1 MMSLEHEKK
10 MRRAHITR
18 EVIEVILLVVVIS
31 VAIKLSIDTRF
42 VEGDSMEPSLPPSQL
57 VMVNKLAYLFGSP
70 QRGDVIVLYFPLDT
84 TKQFI
89 KRIIGVPG
97 DTIDLSPTE
106 IKVNGHPIA
115 EPYVTKEINS
125 QVGSVT
131 LGPDQYFVMG
141 DHREVSCDSRSWGP
155 LPKSDI
161 IGKVT
166 LIYWPLNKIH
176 GVNTYESTF
185 SGIPDEKPTKP
196 SSNIPFGNDC
206 AA

>member
-1 MMSLEHEKK
+1 MSLEHEKK

-31 VAIKLSIDTRF
+31 VAIRLSIDTRF

-97 DTIDLSPTE
+97 DTISLTPSGVS
-106 IKVNGHPIA
+106 VNGHPLS
-115 EPYVTKEINS
+115 EPYITKEQNN
-125 QVGSVT
+125 QVGTIT
-131 LGPDQYFVMG
+131 LGPNQYWVMG

-155 LPKSDI
+155 LPRSDI

-166 LIYWPLNKIH
+166 LVYWPLNKIH

-185 SGIPDEKPTKP
+185 AGISDQKPVANPKP
-196 SSNIPFGNDC
+196 YPQANDC

>member
-31 VAIKLSIDTRF
+31 VAIRLSIDTRF
-42 VEGDSMEPSLPPSQL
+42 VEGDSMEPNLPPSQL

-84 TKQFI
+84 SKQFI
-89 KRIIGVPG
+89 KRIIGIPG
-97 DTIDLSPTE
+97 DRIDLKPGEVS
-106 IKVNGHPIA
+106 VNGHPIA
-115 EPYVTKEINS
+115 EPYVTKEQNA

-155 LPKSDI
+155 LPKNDI

-166 LIYWPLNKIH
+166 LVYWPLSKIH

-185 SGIPDEKPTKP
+185 AGIPDQKATKA